1 MRRAGDPLGRSAGA
15 YATFFWVL
23 IVTTTAGAVPTAG
36 LVATQGPDPREL
48 LLGAPADVDKLHD
61 GTGGWAI
68 NYFNDVDADG
78 DHDPGEAYGDSSQPG
93 WSNPVAKFDY
103 SCWMASGCNLLE
115 QIGKVP
121 DGQALYE
128 QYARDGV
135 NVNGTLFTWDEGG
148 RQEFVVQHW
157 MDTHPAEA
165 VDMEVRVHFYDP
177 EIGYTDGMFAWE
189 DWDPRQGTA
198 DYLAAGW
205 SVGVGIFVLNYTDE
219 EGGSHSGGHAL
230 TMQAI
235 DAATFDCTDSD
246 FDGDYHNAGDVNTY
260 ADATRGPDEYLQ
272 HTYHAWYSE
281 YYDGNVET
289 YPVADVGFVVAV
301 IPEPTT
307 LAMLALAGTAA
318 LVRRRRK

>member
-1 MRRAGDPLGRSAGA
+1 MQTAHRYLARPIWACVTLICILILTAPAGA
-15 YATFFWVL
+15 LPPAELAATEL
-23 IVTTTAGAVPTAG
+23 
-36 LVATQGPDPREL
+36 PDPQEL
-48 LLGAPADVDKLHD
+48 LLGAPADVDKLHNGD
-61 GTGGWAI
+61 GGWAV
-68 NYFNDVDADG
+68 NYFNDLDADG
-78 DHDPGEAYGDSSQPG
+78 DHDPGEPFGDSSQPG

-135 NVNGTLFTWDEGG
+135 NVNGSLYTWDEGG
-148 RQEFVVQHW
+148 RQEFVVMDW
-157 MDTHPAEA
+157 MDAHPAEA
-165 VDMEVRVHFYDP
+165 ADMELRVHFFQP
-177 EIGYTDGMFAWE
+177 SVGYTDGMFAWE

-205 SVGVGIFVLNYTDE
+205 SVGVGIFVLDYTEE

-235 DAATFDCTDSD
+235 DASTFDCTDSD
-246 FDGDYHNAGDVNTY
+246 RDADYSNIGDVNTY
-260 ADATRGPDEYLQ
+260 ADGTRGPDEYLE
-272 HTYHAWYSE
+272 HTYYGWYSE
-281 YYDGNVET
+281 YYDGSVET

-301 IPEPTT
+301 IPEPGT
-307 LAMLALAGTAA
+307 LALLAVGAAGI
-318 LVRRRRK
+318 LRRRRR